1 MSWKNKPLFCRTCE
15 AHQVKTEIY
24 FDNEHKSQTGKSI
37 PMEKASR
44 QPHQC
49 QFSPYAMKQQQ
60 QGFPPKYNP
69 QQQKEFMDTY
79 APQPQEQHKITSPY
93 EQLPPEAQKFIAE
106 PQNYGE
112 YFRTLET
119 KLDKMFMAI
128 DVIHDMIVENNP
140 TAADNAKLRE
150 RIRQLEESLANHEKT
165 FVPANKVQNPK
176 GESDGIVKSY
186 PDIEPEAMAAEAENE
201 HVRRVMKKGEEDEEL
216 EI

>member
-1 MSWKNKPLFCRTCE
+1 MSWKNRGPMFCRSCE

-37 PMEKASR
+37 PMEKATR

-49 QFSPYAMKQQQ
+49 QFSPYAQKQQQ

-79 APQPQEQHKITSPY
+79 APEPKQAYKTTSPY

-106 PQNYGE
+106 PQNYNE
-112 YFRTLET
+112 YFKALET
-119 KLDKMFMAI
+119 KLDNIGIAVGQLMGMLETHL
-128 DVIHDMIVENNP
+128 DNNP
-140 TAADNAKLRE
+140 KEKEVLMLRQTVT
-150 RIRQLEESLANHEKT
+150 QLQESLANHEKT
-165 FVPANKVQNPK
+165 FVPANKVQR
-176 GESDGIVKSY
+176 
-186 PDIEPEAMAAEAENE
+186 DIEPEAMAAEAENE
-201 HVRRVMKKGEEDEEL
+201 HIRRVMRKGEEDEEL